1 MKRYDIKVLPT
12 VVKAMIIENYVGNS
26 FGKGHVRY
34 SPNMVWKERERHASG
49 IELPAPLDLI
59 GRGLGSG
66 GRLGGEGGIHP
77 TGDDQT
83 QEQQDQDRGRVA
95 SPGGECVHFGLSSV
109 VAVT

>member
-49 IELPAPLDLI
+49 IELPAPLD
-59 GRGLGSG
+59 
-66 GRLGGEGGIHP
+66 
-77 TGDDQT
+77 
-83 QEQQDQDRGRVA
+83 RVHA
-95 SPGGECVHFGLSSV
+95 KPYLDTVEPRRVK
-109 VAVT
+109 AT